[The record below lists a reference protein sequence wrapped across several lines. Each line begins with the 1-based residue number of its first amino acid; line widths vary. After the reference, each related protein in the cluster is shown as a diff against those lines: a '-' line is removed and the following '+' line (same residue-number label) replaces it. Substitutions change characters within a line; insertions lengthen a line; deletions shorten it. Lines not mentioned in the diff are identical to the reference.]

1 MQKLTIRTCELDATC
16 GSLRREVRAFLG
28 EKLADFPR
36 RNRAQSWMGFDAEF
50 SRALG
55 ARGWIGMTW
64 PKKYGGHE
72 RTFLERY
79 VVLEELLAAGAPVSA
94 HWLGDRQS
102 GPLLLRYGS
111 EEQRMRVLP
120 AAARGEIIFCIGMS
134 EPNTGSDLASARCR
148 AEKVDGGWVVN
159 GSKLWTTYAHK
170 AHYMIALMRT
180 AIDPDRRHAGLSQF
194 LIDMQTPGITVR
206 SIKDLSGRSHFNEVF
221 FEDVRLP
228 ADAILGKEGDGWKQ
242 VMHELAFERSGP
254 ERYLSSIQLFIEML
268 NAASPDDPRHA
279 VSLGRVV
286 AEIATLRQMSLGVAG
301 MLTRGEDP
309 GLAATIVKDVGTS
322 MEQRM
327 PEVAHDLFGIDLGCT
342 DSALAG
348 VMADTLLAAP
358 SYSLRGGTREIL
370 RGIIAKGLGLS

>member
-1 MQKLTIRTCELDATC
+1 MHKLAIPTCELNASC
-16 GSLRREVRAFLG
+16 ESLRREVRAFLS

-36 RNRAQSWMGFDAEF
+36 RSRAQSWMGFDAEF

-72 RTFLERY
+72 RSSLERY
-79 VVLEELLAAGAPVSA
+79 VVLEELLVAGAPVAA

-120 AAARGEIIFCIGMS
+120 ATARGEVIFCIGMS
-134 EPNTGSDLASARCR
+134 EPNTGSDLASVRCR
-148 AEKVDGGWVVN
+148 AEKADGGWVIN
-159 GSKLWTTYAHK
+159 GSKIWTTFAHK
-170 AHYMIALMRT
+170 AHYMVALMRT
-180 AIDPDRRHAGLSQF
+180 ATDPDRRHAGLTQF
-194 LIDMQTPGITVR
+194 LIDMHTPGITVR
-206 SIKDLSGRSHFNEVF
+206 SIKDISGRSHFNEVF
-221 FEDVRLP
+221 FEDVRLS

-268 NAASPDDPRHA
+268 NAASPEDPRHA
-279 VSLGRVV
+279 VSLGRVI

-301 MLTRGEDP
+301 MLSRGEDP
-309 GLAATIVKDVGTS
+309 GLAAAIVKDVGTS

-327 PEVAHDLFGIDLGCT
+327 PEVAHDLFGIELGCT
-342 DSALAG
+342 DSTLTG
-348 VMADTLLAAP
+348 VMADTLLVAP
-358 SYSLRGGTREIL
+358 SFSLRGGTREIL

>member
-1 MQKLTIRTCELDATC
+1 MQKLTIRTCEPDASC
-16 GSLRREVRAFLG
+16 ESLRREVRAFLS
-28 EKLADFPR
+28 EKLAGFPR

-55 ARGWIGMTW
+55 TRGWIGMTW

-72 RTFLERY
+72 RTSLERY
-79 VVLEELLAAGAPVSA
+79 VVLEELLVAGAPVSA

-120 AAARGEIIFCIGMS
+120 ATARGEIIFCIGMS

-148 AEKVDGGWVVN
+148 AEKADGGWVIN
-159 GSKLWTTYAHK
+159 GSKIWTTYAHE
-170 AHYMIALMRT
+170 AHYMVALMRT
-180 AIDPDRRHAGLSQF
+180 ATDPDRRHAGLTQF
-194 LIDMQTPGITVR
+194 LIDMRTPGITVR
-206 SIKDLSGRSHFNEVF
+206 PIKDLSGRSHFNEVF

-228 ADAILGKEGDGWKQ
+228 ADSILGKEGDGWKQ

-268 NAASPDDPRHA
+268 NAASPEDPRQA
-279 VSLGRVV
+279 VSLGRVI

-301 MLTRGEDP
+301 MLSRGEDP
-309 GLAATIVKDVGTS
+309 GLAAAIVKDVGTA

-327 PEVAHDLFGIDLGCT
+327 PEVAHDLFDIDLGCT

-358 SYSLRGGTREIL
+358 SFSLRGGTREIL